1 MLEAE
6 NKIKGREEQT
16 ILNFRICVP
25 FISAENPFKKNP
37 YIKIKLCTSPLW
49 WFTLKYCFKIKV
61 EH

>member
-25 FISAENPFKKNP
+25 FISAENPFKKKSV
-37 YIKIKLCTSPLW
+37 YKDKTLHKSPVVV
-49 WFTLKYCFKIKV
+49 YPKV
-61 EH
+61 LF